1 MKIKKFLE
9 KVAEED
15 RESLI
20 NDGDIEFLAS
30 IGVDYNKKKAAAAKE
45 PEASY
50 YLTARAFNPKAL
62 MIGIAC
68 FLVAVIAVSIILYYY
83 LKPAPVVPPVQYFE
97 DNFVEVDSNLQELN
111 SYLKIF
117 SIVVDETDYDVGVR
131 KTYDSLSNDD
141 LYFTL
146 EFSANQSL
154 SLSKSF
160 RVEVVVNSLYEHDSL
175 IYDKEPV
182 ERQFSEYTIKYAE
195 ILKPMSSSPFTNVV
209 CQGEMQIGEQYIY
222 ITKYDEIA
230 LGQSTFIETLQ
241 SIISFN

>member
-15 RESLI
+15 RESMI

-30 IGVDYNKKKAAAAKE
+30 IGVDYNKKKVAAAKE
-45 PEASY
+45 PNASY

-83 LKPAPVVPPVQYFE
+83 LKPAPVHYFE

-111 SYLKIF
+111 SDLELF
-117 SIVVDETDYDVGVR
+117 SMNIDETVYELGIK
-131 KTYDSLSNDD
+131 KTYDSLSGDD
-141 LYFTL
+141 LFFTL
-146 EFSANQSL
+146 ELN
-154 SLSKSF
+154 SKQGPSKKI
-160 RVEVVVNSLYEHDSL
+160 RLKVVVNSLYENDNL
-175 IYDKEPV
+175 IYDKEPI
-182 ERQFSEYTIKYAE
+182 EETFTNYTIKYAE
-195 ILKPMSSSPFTNVV
+195 ISNPMSGSPFITVE
-209 CQGEMQIGEQYIY
+209 CRGEIQIGEQYFY

>member
-30 IGVDYNKKKAAAAKE
+30 IGVDYNKKKVATAKE
-45 PEASY
+45 PDSSY
-50 YLTARAFNPKAL
+50 YLKARAFNQKAL
-62 MIGIAC
+62 MIGSAC

-83 LKPAPVVPPVQYFE
+83 LKPAPVHYFE

-111 SYLKIF
+111 SDLKLF
-117 SIVVDETDYDVGVR
+117 SMTIDEAEYELGIK
-131 KTYDSLSNDD
+131 KTYDSLSGDD
-141 LYFTL
+141 LFFTL
-146 EFSANQSL
+146 ELYAKRG
-154 SLSKSF
+154 LSKKF
-160 RVEVVVNSLYEHDSL
+160 RLEVVVNSLYEHDDTAF
-175 IYDKEPV
+175 DKEPI
-182 ERQFSEYTIKYAE
+182 EKQISEYTIKYTETAN
-195 ILKPMSSSPFTNVV
+195 PMSGSPFITVE
-209 CQGEMQIGEQYIY
+209 CRGEMQIGEQYIY

>member
-15 RESLI
+15 RESMI

-30 IGVDYNKKKAAAAKE
+30 IGVDYNKKKVAAAKE
-45 PEASY
+45 PDASY

-83 LKPAPVVPPVQYFE
+83 LKPAPVAPPVHYFE

-111 SYLKIF
+111 SDLKLF
-117 SIVVDETDYDVGVR
+117 SMTIDEAEYELGVK
-131 KTYDSLSNDD
+131 KTYDSLSGDD

-146 EFSANQSL
+146 ELYSKRSL
-154 SLSKSF
+154 GKNF
-160 RVEVVVNSLYEHDSL
+160 RLEVVVNSLYEHDDTAF
-175 IYDKEPV
+175 DKEPI
-182 ERQFSEYTIKYAE
+182 EKQISGHTIKYAE
-195 ILKPMSSSPFTNVV
+195 TTTPMSGSPFITVE

>member
-45 PEASY
+45 LDASY
-50 YLTARAFNPKAL
+50 YLTAKAFSPKAL
-62 MIGIAC
+62 MIGIAS

-83 LKPAPVVPPVQYFE
+83 LKPVPVTPPLQYFE

-111 SYLKIF
+111 SDLKLF
-117 SIVVDETDYDVGVR
+117 SMTVDDAVYELDIK
-131 KTYDSLSNDD
+131 KTYDSLSGDD

-146 EFSANQSL
+146 EFSAKQG
-154 SLSKSF
+154 LSKKF
-160 RVEVVVNSLYEHDSL
+160 RLEVVVNSLYEHDDTAF
-175 IYDKEPV
+175 DKEPI
-182 ERQFSEYTIKYAE
+182 EKRISEYTIKYAE
-195 ILKPMSSSPFTNVV
+195 TSNPMVGSPFITVKSR
-209 CQGEMQIGEQYIY
+209 GEMQIGEQYVY

-230 LGQSTFIETLQ
+230 LGQSSFIETLQ

>member
-45 PEASY
+45 PDASY
-50 YLTARAFNPKAL
+50 YLTARTFNPKAL

-83 LKPAPVVPPVQYFE
+83 LKPAPVTPPLQYFE
-97 DNFVEVDSNLQELN
+97 DNFVEADSNLQELN
-111 SYLKIF
+111 TDLKLF
-117 SIVVDETDYDVGVR
+117 SINVDEAEYELGVKR
-131 KTYDSLSNDD
+131 TYDSVSGDD
-141 LYFTL
+141 LYFAL
-146 EFSANQSL
+146 ELNSKRG
-154 SLSKSF
+154 LSKKF
-160 RVEVVVNSLYEHDSL
+160 RLEIVVNSLYEHDDL
-175 IYDKEPV
+175 VYNKEPV
-182 ERQFSEYTIKYAE
+182 EEQFSEYKIKYAE
-195 ILKPMSSSPFTNVV
+195 TNNPMVGSPFITVE
-209 CQGEMQIGEQYIY
+209 CRGEIQIGEQYIY
-222 ITKYDEIA
+222 ITKYDEMA
-230 LGQSTFIETLQ
+230 FGQSTFIETLQ